1 LNIKNSKLAENYLNM
16 SLGTKLRELRTG
28 RNLSQTQVA
37 MELDVSQTAYG
48 KWESDQSKPGL
59 DNLLKISEF
68 YETDIYDLIGQKE
81 GNNNFIN
88 SYDSSTVNNEIA
100 TINYYVSEKLVEQYE
115 ERIKELQERNQ
126 ELKDQLAFW
135 KSQAES
141 RK

>member
-1 LNIKNSKLAENYLNM
+1 M

-135 KSQAES
+135 KSQAENS
-141 RK
+141 K

>member
-1 LNIKNSKLAENYLNM
+1 M

-48 KWESDQSKPGL
+48 KWESDQTKPGF

-68 YETDIYDLIGQKE
+68 YETDIYDLAKE
-81 GNNNFIN
+81 ENGDSIYNNTLGDASAI
-88 SYDSSTVNNEIA
+88 SKVT
-100 TINYYVSEKLVEQYE
+100 TINNYVSEKLVEQYE

-126 ELKDQLAFW
+126 ELKDQIEFW
-135 KSQAES
+135 KSKAES
-141 RK
+141 SK

>member
-1 LNIKNSKLAENYLNM
+1 M

-68 YETDIYDLIGQKE
+68 YETDIYDLLGQKE

-126 ELKDQLAFW
+126 ELKDQLVFW

-141 RK
+141 SK

>member
-1 LNIKNSKLAENYLNM
+1 M

-68 YETDIYDLIGQKE
+68 YETDIYDLLENKD
-81 GNNNFIN
+81 GNHNFNNTYDN
-88 SYDSSTVNNEIA
+88 SLIM
-100 TINYYVSEKLVEQYE
+100 
-115 ERIKELQERNQ
+115 R
-126 ELKDQLAFW
+126 
-135 KSQAES
+135 
-141 RK
+141 